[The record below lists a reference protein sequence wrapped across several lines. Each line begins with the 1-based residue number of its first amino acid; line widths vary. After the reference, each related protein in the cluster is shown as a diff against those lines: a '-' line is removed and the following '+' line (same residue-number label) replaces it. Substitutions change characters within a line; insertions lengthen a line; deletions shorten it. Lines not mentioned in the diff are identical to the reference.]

1 MSKKKLPVSKRLI
14 KEVEEEVIE
23 DNKTSNIRRRCNL
36 RKAVEM
42 MKKMMM
48 KRRNSRDLVNN
59 MLMRKVSFMKLSTS
73 KESKMLDMVKE
84 AAIMV
89 GLEETEEEVTIEE
102 EGTTSTE
109 AEQLTMYRRQAVS
122 QKESKAVST
131 VAEVN

>member
-23 DNKTSNIRRRCNL
+23 DNKISNIRRRCNL

-84 AAIMV
+84 VAIMV
-89 GLEETEEEVTIEE
+89 DLEETEEEVTIEE

>member
-89 GLEETEEEVTIEE
+89 DLEETEEEATIEE